1 MEVVVAFLPR
11 AEEVEFRL
19 LVSVRTD
26 DVTVTVV
33 VEVLPCAIDRLAISL
48 RGEWVRKDIPRRR
61 SHGDLKKREAISRS
75 VPPCGDLLDG
85 CNSG

>member
-1 MEVVVAFLPR
+1 MVVETVDASLPR

-33 VEVLPCAIDRLAISL
+33 VEVLAR
-48 RGEWVRKDIPRRR
+48 
-61 SHGDLKKREAISRS
+61 
-75 VPPCGDLLDG
+75 
-85 CNSG
+85 N